1 MNHDRSRH
9 PPPMP
14 HHRDHRDHRDHQEN
28 GGGHHQRGG
37 SHQHHRGAP
46 PPHQRPQ
53 PHHPPP
59 GGGPPPTYHSY
70 KVLIDPMIHK
80 GAEKQVRY
88 DGSVVPG
95 NPHHVSPSCTDPR
108 KKPIPSQV
116 QYFFVKICLQH
127 LLQWRLRDELEL
139 PVPRMVIDEF
149 YIGEPPKLEVYS

>member
-1 MNHDRSRH
+1 MIDLDSTPLRRTTETIETTMEMVREQLTSYEVDLNTIEALLRLISDLNLTTR
-9 PPPMP
+9 
-14 HHRDHRDHRDHQEN
+14 
-28 GGGHHQRGG
+28 
-37 SHQHHRGAP
+37 
-46 PPHQRPQ
+46 
-53 PHHPPP
+53 PP

-116 QYFFVKICLQH
+116 ENRFFQKSET
-127 LLQWRLRDELEL
+127 RLNFILSGD
-139 PVPRMVIDEF
+139 
-149 YIGEPPKLEVYS
+149 